1 MKKPEII
8 IALDVPNRVLLHQAL
23 GKLPRE
29 CAWIKI
35 GLELFCAEGPAILD
49 AVGDVPR
56 KIFLDLK
63 LHDIPRTVE
72 RAVEAIRNYPVSLLT
87 LHASGG
93 EAMLKAAVSAAAGSN
108 LHLLAVTVL
117 TSLDATDLHRQ
128 SIANTPGQQVE
139 NLAAL
144 ALACGVHGV
153 VASPREADAI
163 RRQCGDDFLIV
174 TPGIRPAQAD
184 VQDQKRVATPRDAV
198 LAGASHL
205 VIGRPI
211 LEAPDPGAAYL
222 AIQQEID
229 AAVAD
234 RR

>member
-8 IALDVPNRVLLHQAL
+8 LALDVPNRSFLHQAL
-23 GKLPRE
+23 GKLPPE
-29 CAWIKI
+29 CTWIKI

-56 KIFLDLK
+56 KIFLDVK

-87 LHASGG
+87 LHAAGG
-93 EAMLKAAVSAAAGSN
+93 EAMLKAAVSAASGST
-108 LHLLAVTVL
+108 LELLAVTVL
-117 TSLDATDLHRQ
+117 TSLDAADLHRQ

-139 NLAAL
+139 SLAAL
-144 ALACGVHGV
+144 AMASGVHGV
-153 VASPREADAI
+153 VASPREAAAI
-163 RRQCGDDFLIV
+163 RRQCGAEFLIV
-174 TPGIRPAQAD
+174 TPGIRPAQAE

-211 LEAPDPGAAYL
+211 LDAPDPGAAYR

-229 AAVAD
+229 EAVAD
-234 RR
+234 RG